1 MSHDIDVS
9 IGNDP
14 TKAILSESDLHKK
27 YLCDYVIN
35 TAVGC
40 RHGCKFCYVPSS
52 PNIRARAKM
61 LKEQADVDNPQLEW
75 GEYVLRQTEETAD
88 KLASK
93 LENKRKWKHTDKGRG
108 IVALSFSTD
117 CYQDGQTASVT
128 RACVETLLNHSQPNG
143 RDIYVRIL
151 TRNPILALQDID
163 VYKNAGEN
171 VIIGSS
177 IPSLNN
183 EEVMSIEP
191 RAPLATS
198 RLQGL
203 QEFADAGVPTFVSM
217 SPTYPT
223 QTKSDLR
230 TQMEKFT
237 SLNPRV
243 IFHEPINPRG
253 GNFSMTI
260 DAARDAGE
268 EELATKLETI
278 QTKDEWV
285 SYAVQHL
292 KWVQE
297 LGEEL
302 NLPVHLWPDKSLLK
316 HTEGDEHD
324 WIQQWLDRQSCESF
338 AGRNVPTTDPPVI
351 PSTTRNKST
360 TLDAFK

>member
-1 MSHDIDVS
+1 MSEHPEIA
-9 IGNDP
+9 IGDDP

-75 GEYVLRQTEETAD
+75 GEYVLRQTEETAE

-93 LENKRKWKHTDKGRG
+93 LENKRTWKETDKGRG

-128 RACVETLLNHSQPNG
+128 RACVETLLNHTQPDG
-143 RDIYVRIL
+143 RDIFVRIL

-163 VYKNAGEN
+163 VYKNGGEN
-171 VIIGSS
+171 VIVGSS
-177 IPSLNN
+177 IPSLDND
-183 EEVMSIEP
+183 EVMSIEP
-191 RAPLATS
+191 RAPPAST

-203 QEFADAGVPTFVSM
+203 QEFSDAGVPTYVSM

-223 QTKSDLR
+223 QTKQDLR
-230 TQMEKFT
+230 NQMEQFAE
-237 SLNPRV
+237 LNPRV
-243 IFHEPINPRG
+243 IFHEPINSRG

-260 DAARDAGE
+260 EAAREAGE
-268 EELATKLETI
+268 DELADRLERIT
-278 QTKDEWV
+278 TEEEWV
-285 SYAVQHL
+285 SYALTHL

-302 NLPVHLWPDKSLLK
+302 DLPVHLWPDEVLLK
-316 HTEGDEHD
+316 HTSGAEKE
-324 WIQQWLDRQSCESF
+324 WVQEWLDRESCEEF
-338 AGRNVPTTDPPVI
+338 AGRDVPTSDPPKI
-351 PSTTRNKST
+351 PESARTKRT
-360 TLDAFK
+360 TLDSF